1 MQINANLNQKLIKA
15 VQTSMR
21 IEGYQPT
28 QSDKIKQQ
36 VKAFMEQHHVQVSV
50 PRKHVQTTACNNK

>member
-1 MQINANLNQKLIKA
+1 MQITANLHQKLIKA

-21 IEGYQPT
+21 IEGYKPT
-28 QSDKIKQQ
+28 QSKKIKQQ

-50 PRKHVQTTACNNK
+50 PRK

>member
-21 IEGYQPT
+21 IEGYRPA
-28 QSDKIKQQ
+28 QSEKIKQQ
-36 VKAFMEQHHVQVSV
+36 AKAFMEQHHVQVSV
-50 PRKHVQTTACNNK
+50 PRK